1 VSSFQGVHALIIED
15 DQTSVDVLESLLNY
29 VGVTH
34 TVITKHIADEIRTVS
49 APNVVFLDLDMP
61 ELNGYEVLELLHADD
76 RFQGVPIVAYSTHT
90 SHLNTAHNAGFDGFL
105 GKPVSRHDFANNLAR
120 ILNGESVWEI
130 P

>member
-1 VSSFQGVHALIIED
+1 VASFQGVHALIIED
-15 DQTSVDVLESLLNY
+15 DQTSVDVLQSLLNY

-34 TVITKHIADEIRTVS
+34 TVITSHIADEIRAVA
-49 APNVVFLDLDMP
+49 APSVVFLDLDMP
-61 ELNGYEVLELLHADD
+61 ELNGYEVLELLRADD

-105 GKPVSRHDFANNLAR
+105 GKPVSRHDFANNLER

-130 P
+130 S